1 MRKDA
6 RVGGRMI
13 GRETIV
19 EEGRCGNIKRESKIL
34 KGSMR
39 KQRVRE
45 DQE

>member
-19 EEGRCGNIKRESKIL
+19 EEGRCGNKKRVSEKL
-34 KGSMR
+34 KGSKR
-39 KQRVRE
+39 KQR
-45 DQE
+45 